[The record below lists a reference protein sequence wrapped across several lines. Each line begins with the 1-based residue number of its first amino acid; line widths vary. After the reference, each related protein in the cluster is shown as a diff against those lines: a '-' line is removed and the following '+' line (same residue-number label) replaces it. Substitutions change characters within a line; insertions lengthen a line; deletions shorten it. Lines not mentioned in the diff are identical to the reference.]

1 MRMNYHKG
9 FAAVTA
15 LLVVLGLIV
24 VAGGGY
30 VALNPQVLQAPDEVK
45 MEEGNQ
51 ETGGESA
58 RQKGWI
64 ELESAQLGTAKTSIS
79 WKFDELTEVNGV
91 PQTKVTVTINGTAH
105 AMGTYAGS
113 CNEIGANGGVD
124 GKGLL
129 AGELS
134 AAQCWFAGS
143 GDEIGVFA
151 HEDGGFDVMVGEL
164 GEPIEGGVGFRGN
177 FEVKLAL

>member
-1 MRMNYHKG
+1 MNYHKG

-15 LLVVLGLIV
+15 LLIVLGIIV
-24 VAGGGY
+24 VGGAGY
-30 VALNPQVLQAPDEVK
+30 VALNPEVLKAPADAPA
-45 MEEGNQ
+45 EEGAEAGAN
-51 ETGGESA
+51 E
-58 RQKGWI
+58 RKKGWI
-64 ELESAQLGTAKTSIS
+64 ELDSSQLGAEKSSIS
-79 WKFDELTEVNGV
+79 WNFQSASEIQGT
-91 PQTKVTVTINGTAH
+91 PYTKVTVTINGTAH
-105 AMGTYAGS
+105 DAGTYPGS
-113 CNEIGANGGVD
+113 CSEVGASGGVD

-164 GEPIEGGVGFRGN
+164 GEPEEGSDGFRGN
-177 FEVKLAL
+177 FEVKITLP